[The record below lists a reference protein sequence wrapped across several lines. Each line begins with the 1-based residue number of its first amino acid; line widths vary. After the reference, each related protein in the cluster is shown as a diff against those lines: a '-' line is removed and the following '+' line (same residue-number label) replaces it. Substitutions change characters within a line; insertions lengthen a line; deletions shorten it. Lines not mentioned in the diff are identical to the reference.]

1 MEIAWGRSVA
11 LPYLNA
17 VRLLLEVHVGEPE
30 RLIKHTRRQVYI
42 TGGPSP
48 SSEGAAI
55 RAVSQ
60 SGNAGVPVRQSL
72 RPETAGCLRHAHMGE
87 ARSNFPLPKV
97 QYLRIP
103 RHVDQRSE
111 MMSIS
116 IPKWC
121 RSAFRTEA
129 DQFYSCSSEQ

>member
-1 MEIAWGRSVA
+1 MEI
-11 LPYLNA
+11 LD
-17 VRLLLEVHVGEPE
+17 
-30 RLIKHTRRQVYI
+30 K
-42 TGGPSP
+42 GGDFF
-48 SSEGAAI
+48 G
-55 RAVSQ
+55 
-60 SGNAGVPVRQSL
+60 G
-72 RPETAGCLRHAHMGE
+72 
-87 ARSNFPLPKV
+87 
-97 QYLRIP
+97 LRIP